1 MTPSDDTSALFQRV
15 TKLEAQLER
24 CPERLKRIENAE
36 NTLEKLARD
45 MAVVKEQV
53 QAIRSN
59 INSIIN
65 TIKWF
70 GITFGGGL
78 GIMFMRALW
87 KSVAIGGL
95 K

>member
-1 MTPSDDTSALFQRV
+1 MTDAELAAIYQRV

-24 CPERLKRIENAE
+24 CPERLKRIEDTE
-36 NTLEKLARD
+36 NTIEVLSRD

-53 QAIRSN
+53 QAIRAN

-87 KSVAIGGL
+87 ESVAVGGL

>member
-1 MTPSDDTSALFQRV
+1 MTDAELAALYQRIA
-15 TKLEAQLER
+15 TLETRFER
-24 CPERLKRIENAE
+24 CPERLKRIEDTE
-36 NTLEKLARD
+36 NTLDVLSRD

-53 QAIRSN
+53 QAIRAN

-87 KSVAIGGL
+87 ESVAVGGL

>member
-1 MTPSDDTSALFQRV
+1 MTDAELAALYQRV

-24 CPERLKRIENAE
+24 CPERLKRIEDTE
-36 NTLEKLARD
+36 NTLDVLSRD

-53 QAIRSN
+53 QAIRAN

-87 KSVAIGGL
+87 ESVAVGGL

>member
-1 MTPSDDTSALFQRV
+1 MTDAELAALYQRV

-24 CPERLKRIENAE
+24 CPERLKRIEDTE
-36 NTLEKLARD
+36 NNLDVLSRD
-45 MAVVKEQV
+45 MAVVKEKV
-53 QAIRSN
+53 QAIRAN

-87 KSVAIGGL
+87 ESVAIGGL

>member
-1 MTPSDDTSALFQRV
+1 MTDAELAALYQRV

-24 CPERLKRIENAE
+24 CPERLKRIEDTE
-36 NTLEKLARD
+36 NTLDVLSRD

-53 QAIRSN
+53 QAIRAN
-59 INSIIN
+59 INSTIN

-87 KSVAIGGL
+87 ESVAVGGL

>member
-1 MTPSDDTSALFQRV
+1 MTDAELAALYQRV

-24 CPERLKRIENAE
+24 CPERLKRIEDTE
-36 NTLEKLARD
+36 NTLDVLSRD

-53 QAIRSN
+53 QAIRDN

-87 KSVAIGGL
+87 ESVAVGGL

>member
-1 MTPSDDTSALFQRV
+1 MTPPDDTSALFQRV

-36 NTLEKLARD
+36 NTLETLARD

-87 KSVAIGGL
+87 ESVAIGGL

>member
-1 MTPSDDTSALFQRV
+1 M
-15 TKLEAQLER
+15 
-24 CPERLKRIENAE
+24 
-36 NTLEKLARD
+36 
-45 MAVVKEQV
+45 VKEQV
-53 QAIRSN
+53 HAIRAN

-87 KSVAIGGL
+87 ESVAVGGL

>member
-1 MTPSDDTSALFQRV
+1 MTDAELAAIYQRV

-24 CPERLKRIENAE
+24 CPERLKRIEDTE
-36 NTLEKLARD
+36 NTLDVLSRD

-53 QAIRSN
+53 QAIRAN

-87 KSVAIGGL
+87 ESVAVGGL

>member
-1 MTPSDDTSALFQRV
+1 MTDAELAALYQRV

-24 CPERLKRIENAE
+24 CPERLKRIEDTE
-36 NTLEKLARD
+36 NTLDVLSRD

-53 QAIRSN
+53 QAIRAN

-65 TIKWF
+65 TIKWL

-87 KSVAIGGL
+87 ESVAVGGL

>member
-1 MTPSDDTSALFQRV
+1 MTPPEDLSQLYQRV
-15 TKLEAQLER
+15 TKIEAQLER
-24 CPERLKRIENAE
+24 CPERLKRIEDAE
-36 NTLEKLARD
+36 NTLETLARD

-53 QAIRSN
+53 QAIRAN

-65 TIKWF
+65 TIKWC

-78 GIMFMRALW
+78 GIMFLRSLW
-87 KSVAIGGL
+87 ESVAIGGL

>member
-1 MTPSDDTSALFQRV
+1 MTDAELAALYQRV

-24 CPERLKRIENAE
+24 CPERLKRIEDTE
-36 NTLEKLARD
+36 NTLDVLSRD

-53 QAIRSN
+53 QAIRAN

-78 GIMFMRALW
+78 GIMFMRALLE
-87 KSVAIGGL
+87 SVAVGGL

>member
-1 MTPSDDTSALFQRV
+1 MTDAELAAIYQRV

-24 CPERLKRIENAE
+24 CPERLKRIEDTE
-36 NTLEKLARD
+36 NTLEVLSRD

-53 QAIRSN
+53 QAIRAN

-87 KSVAIGGL
+87 ESVAVGGL